1 MSKLWLGTREL
12 FSGQL
17 LNYVDESIYDST
29 DNEKINRLVAC
40 TLPILGFLP
49 RQIPDYTDHGP
60 LHANRVMYRCLD
72 LILQAVPGKEL
83 CPHMVFLLCASA
95 WVHDIGNIID
105 REKHRQHSARLVER
119 LWKEHYF
126 IMLSE
131 RETTAISQVIEMHD
145 TNDPLDHLKTDYVL
159 EPGTPEV
166 NLQLLAAL
174 LRLADACDIDNRRA
188 PAIIFQLVK
197 EKLPE
202 DSKIHWIAHQNV
214 EMCRY
219 YPDSQMI
226 KAKVRDIEKAKV
238 ATDVVEQRYKSVADV
253 FKRFGVRVRRF
264 TIEPVSFPRL
274 IVEEDEF

>member
-17 LNYVDESIYDST
+17 LNYVDESIYDSM
-29 DNEKINRLVAC
+29 DNEKLNMLVEC

-60 LHANRVMYRCLD
+60 LHANRVMYKCLD
-72 LILQAVPGKEL
+72 LILQAVSPAVL
-83 CPHMVFLLCASA
+83 SPHMVFLLCASA

-105 REKHRQHSARLVER
+105 RENHRHHSARLVER

-145 TNDPLDHLKTDYVL
+145 TNDPLDQLETDYVL

-188 PAIIFQLVK
+188 PAMIFQLVK

-202 DSKIHWIAHQNV
+202 SSKLHWIAHQNV

-219 YPDSQMI
+219 YLDIQMI

-238 ATDVVEQRYKSVADV
+238 ATDIVEQRYGSVADV
-253 FKRFGVRVRRF
+253 FKRLNVRVRGF
-264 TIEPVSFPRL
+264 TIETISFPEL
-274 IVEEDEF
+274 IMEEDEA